1 MKKLILSVIKCI
13 GFFFGWVI
21 LVSVL
26 SIPSF
31 SEPAVWRLWAEVLPL
46 VVIGFLS
53 FLFWL
58 IEKKSIQLHLMNHS
72 VQSIRLGIVA
82 GLVWLIIPVF
92 FVLLSN
98 TMHFDGVNTVRL
110 FPIWILAAFLNVS
123 MQELLVRG
131 YLYQMLKQN
140 FSIVVATLTTTLL
153 FVLCHGGAFDAGILP
168 VFNIFSMSLLMTIV
182 LEYTDSLIAPIIMH
196 FIWNGI
202 GALLLDGVSLA
213 NDYPS
218 LLITSFHGNQLL
230 SGGAYKL
237 EGSIFVFIV
246 NMAFIVFFL
255 YKMKKDKCL
264 FIKKKS
270 SLTYYIK

>member
-72 VQSIRLGIVA
+72 IQSIRLGIVA
-82 GLVWLIIPVF
+82 GLIWLIIPVF
-92 FVLLSN
+92 FMLLSN

-264 FIKKKS
+264 FIKRRAA
-270 SLTYYIK
+270 

>member
-1 MKKLILSVIKCI
+1 MKKLILTIIKCI

-31 SEPAVWRLWAEVLPL
+31 SEPAVWRLWAEILPL
-46 VVIGFLS
+46 VAIGFLS

-72 VQSIRLGIVA
+72 IQSIRLGIVA
-82 GLVWLIIPVF
+82 GLIWLIIPVF
-92 FVLLSN
+92 FMLLSN

-131 YLYQMLKQN
+131 YLYQILKQN

-168 VFNIFSMSLLMTIV
+168 LFNIIFSMSLLMTIV
-182 LEYTDSLIAPIIMH
+182 LEYTDSLIASIIMH

-202 GALLLDGVSLA
+202 GALFLDGVSLA
-213 NDYPS
+213 DDYPS
-218 LLITSFHGNQLL
+218 LLIASFHGNQLL

-246 NMAFIVFFL
+246 NMAFIVIFL

-264 FIKKKS
+264 FIKRRAA
-270 SLTYYIK
+270 